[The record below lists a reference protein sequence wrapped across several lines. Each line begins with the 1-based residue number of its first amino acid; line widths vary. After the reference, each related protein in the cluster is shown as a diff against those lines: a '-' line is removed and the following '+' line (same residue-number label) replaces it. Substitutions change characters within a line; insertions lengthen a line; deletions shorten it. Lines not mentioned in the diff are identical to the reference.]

1 MTQIWHTLPVRIP
14 VDGLE
19 VWVRRW
25 IWVAPF
31 KATWDL
37 ATQSFTHSS
46 GLVVP
51 WIDVWRWRHVV
62 EPVPHP

>member
-1 MTQIWHTLPVRIP
+1 MISPWHTLPVEVP
-14 VDGLE
+14 DDELE

-37 ATQSFTHSS
+37 AAQSFTHES
-46 GLVVP
+46 GLVMS
-51 WIDVWRWRHVV
+51 WTDIWRWRHVV
-62 EPVPHP
+62 EP

>member
-1 MTQIWHTLPVRIP
+1 MPVHVP
-14 VDGLE
+14 VDGST

-37 ATQSFTHSS
+37 AAQSFTHSS
-46 GLVVP
+46 GLVML
-51 WIDVWRWRHVV
+51 WTDIWRWRHVV
-62 EPVPHP
+62 EP

>member
-1 MTQIWHTLPVRIP
+1 MAACPWHSMPVHVP
-14 VDGLE
+14 VDGST

-37 ATQSFTHSS
+37 AAQSFTHSS
-46 GLVVP
+46 GLVML
-51 WIDVWRWRHVV
+51 WTDIWRWRHVV
-62 EPVPHP
+62 EP